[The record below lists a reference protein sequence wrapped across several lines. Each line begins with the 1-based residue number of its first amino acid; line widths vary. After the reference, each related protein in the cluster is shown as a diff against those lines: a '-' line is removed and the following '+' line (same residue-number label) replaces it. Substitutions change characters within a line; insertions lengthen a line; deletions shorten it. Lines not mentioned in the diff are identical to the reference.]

1 MAKKLLT
8 INAEVITKNERKGGG
23 NVMLAVDSQESTEKG
38 TLARKAVN
46 FQTTDE
52 NELAAFKIGAK
63 VTITFEQ

>member
-52 NELAAFKIGAK
+52 TELAAFKIGAK